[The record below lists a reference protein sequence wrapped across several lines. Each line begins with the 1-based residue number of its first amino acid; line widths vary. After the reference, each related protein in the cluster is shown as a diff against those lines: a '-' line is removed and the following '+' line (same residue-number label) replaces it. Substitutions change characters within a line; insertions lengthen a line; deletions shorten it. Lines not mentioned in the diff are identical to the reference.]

1 VAEDDGVVG
10 TVDCV
15 VLPNATRDAA
25 HRFYEAQGFTPVA
38 QGFRRY
44 LQRFPSH
51 RALTAT
57 SRAAVIV
64 APVTALAQLDI
75 GSLDI
80 DTPTC
85 EAGDNWCRT
94 VLELTGNQWLA
105 SSADWLISKPVTILF
120 ILLVAA
126 VIRAVARRLID
137 RLTRVNGG
145 GKIPAMLRPLKERA
159 PQALGTLL
167 SERRAQ
173 RAKTIGS
180 VFKSITS
187 VLVFGT
193 AFMMILAELGV
204 DLAPVLASAG
214 ILGVAIGFGA
224 QNVVKDFLSGVFMM
238 LEDQYGVGDVVDVGE
253 ASGTVEAVGLRI
265 TTMRDVNGT
274 VWYVRN
280 GEILRVGNSSQ
291 GFAVAVV
298 DVPIG
303 YGADVEQATEIID
316 RVSTE
321 VTDNEPVSNDVLEP
335 PEVLGVERVSAAEGI
350 MLRLTVKVRPGR
362 QWAVQRSLRARIVAA
377 FEDAGIQGPVVRG
390 FPNGE

>member
-1 VAEDDGVVG
+1 MD
-10 TVDCV
+10 
-15 VLPNATRDAA
+15 
-25 HRFYEAQGFTPVA
+25 
-38 QGFRRY
+38 
-44 LQRFPSH
+44 
-51 RALTAT
+51 
-57 SRAAVIV
+57 
-64 APVTALAQLDI
+64 
-75 GSLDI
+75 SLSI
-80 DTPTC
+80 EPPACDT
-85 EAGDNWCRT
+85 GDNWCNA
-94 VLELTGNQWLA
+94 VYNLTGKHWLA
-105 SSADWLISKPVTILF
+105 ASADWLVAKPLTILL
-120 ILLVAA
+120 ILLVAF
-126 VIRAVARRLID
+126 VVRAIIRRLID
-137 RLTRVNGG
+137 RLSRVNGG
-145 GKIPAMLRPLKERA
+145 SKLPALLRPLRERA
-159 PQALGTLL
+159 PQTLGTIL
-167 SERRAQ
+167 SERRAL

-180 VFKSITS
+180 VFKSIAS
-187 VLVFGT
+187 LVVFGT

-204 DLAPVLASAG
+204 NLAPVLASAG

-303 YGADVEQATEIID
+303 YGADVEQATDIIA
-316 RVSTE
+316 RVASD
-321 VTDNEPVSNDVLEP
+321 VTDKEPVSNDVLEP

-377 FEDAGIQGPVVRG
+377 FEDAGIQGPLVRG
-390 FPNGE
+390 FPSGE

>member
-1 VAEDDGVVG
+1 MKATG
-10 TVDCV
+10 T
-15 VLPNATRDAA
+15 RRR
-25 HRFYEAQGFTPVA
+25 RFS
-38 QGFRRY
+38 
-44 LQRFPSH
+44 SH
-51 RALTAT
+51 RVPASARD
-57 SRAAVIV
+57 SIVIV
-64 APVTALAQLDI
+64 GPVTDLLSFEAP
-75 GSLDI
+75 S
-80 DTPTC
+80 C
-85 EAGDNWCRT
+85 EDADGWCET
-94 VLELTGNQWLA
+94 VLRLTGNEWLA
-105 SSADWLISKPVTILF
+105 SSADWLVAKPLTILL
-120 ILLVAA
+120 ILVVAII
-126 VIRAVARRLID
+126 IRALARRLID
-137 RLTRVNGG
+137 RLTRANGG
-145 GKIPAMLRPLKERA
+145 SKIPALLRPLRERA

-187 VLVFGT
+187 VVVFGT

-204 DLAPVLASAG
+204 NLAPVLASAG

-303 YGADVEQATEIID
+303 YGADVEQATDLIAS
-316 RVSTE
+316 VATE
-321 VTDNEPVSNDVLEP
+321 LTENEPVSEDVLEP
-335 PEVLGVERVSAAEGI
+335 PQVLGVERVSAAEGI

-362 QWAVQRSLRARIVAA
+362 QWSVQRSLRARIMAA

-390 FPNGE
+390 FPPAE

>member
-1 VAEDDGVVG
+1 MDFDTLSLDAPDCEPSDGW
-10 TVDCV
+10 CKV
-15 VLPNATRDAA
+15 VLD
-25 HRFYEAQGFTPVA
+25 
-38 QGFRRY
+38 
-44 LQRFPSH
+44 
-51 RALTAT
+51 
-57 SRAAVIV
+57 
-64 APVTALAQLDI
+64 
-75 GSLDI
+75 
-80 DTPTC
+80 
-85 EAGDNWCRT
+85 
-94 VLELTGNQWLA
+94 LTGKQWLA
-105 SSADWLISKPVTILF
+105 QSANWLVAKPLTIIA
-120 ILLVAA
+120 ILLVAF
-126 VIRAVARRLID
+126 VVRALARRLID
-137 RLTRVNGG
+137 RLTRASG
-145 GKIPAMLRPLKERA
+145 GKVPALLRPLRERA

-187 VLVFGT
+187 VLVFGI

-204 DLAPVLASAG
+204 NLAPVLASAG
-214 ILGVAIGFGA
+214 ILGVAVGFGA

-303 YGADVEQATEIID
+303 YGADVGQATDILG
-316 RVSTE
+316 RVARDVTE
-321 VTDNEPVSNDVLEP
+321 NEPVADDVLEP
-335 PEVLGVERVSAAEGI
+335 VEVLGVERVSATEGI
-350 MLRLTVKVRPGR
+350 MLRTTVKVRPGR
-362 QWAVQRSLRARIVAA
+362 QWSVQRTLRARIMAA
-377 FEDAGIQGPVVRG
+377 FEDAGIQGPVVHA
-390 FPNGE
+390 FPATEA

>member
-1 VAEDDGVVG
+1 MVG
-10 TVDCV
+10 AVTV
-15 VLPNATRDAA
+15 
-25 HRFYEAQGFTPVA
+25 
-38 QGFRRY
+38 
-44 LQRFPSH
+44 
-51 RALTAT
+51 
-57 SRAAVIV
+57 
-64 APVTALAQLDI
+64 LAQLD
-75 GSLDI
+75 LNLEAQK
-80 DTPTC
+80 C
-85 EAGDNWCRT
+85 ETTDGWCQT
-94 VLELTGNQWLA
+94 VLELTHSQWLA
-105 SSADWLISKPVTILF
+105 NSADWLIAKPLTILL
-120 ILLVAA
+120 II
-126 VIRAVARRLID
+126 VIAMIIRVLARRLID
-137 RLTRVNGG
+137 RLTRINGG
-145 GKIPAMLRPLKERA
+145 SKIPALLRPLRERA

-180 VFKSITS
+180 VFKSIIS

-193 AFMMILAELGV
+193 AFLMILAELGMN
-204 DLAPVLASAG
+204 LAPVLASAG

-303 YGADVEQATEIID
+303 YGADVEQATSIIAD
-316 RVSTE
+316 VATE
-321 VTDNEPVSNDVLEP
+321 VTDNDPVANDVLEP
-335 PEVLGVERVSAAEGI
+335 PEVLGVERVSASEGI
-350 MLRLTVKVRPGR
+350 TLRLIVKTRPGR
-362 QWAVQRSLRARIVAA
+362 QWSVQRSLRARIMGA

-390 FPNGE
+390 YPPPE

>member
-1 VAEDDGVVG
+1 MTDLDPL
-10 TVDCV
+10 D
-15 VLPNATRDAA
+15 LSDLDAPA
-25 HRFYEAQGFTPVA
+25 CP
-38 QGFRRY
+38 
-44 LQRFPSH
+44 
-51 RALTAT
+51 
-57 SRAAVIV
+57 
-64 APVTALAQLDI
+64 D
-75 GSLDI
+75 
-80 DTPTC
+80 
-85 EAGDNWCRT
+85 GDNWCRT
-94 VLELTGNQWLA
+94 VLNMTHSRWLA
-105 SSADWLISKPVTILF
+105 QSADWLVAKPLTILF
-120 ILLVAA
+120 ILFVAI
-126 VIRAVARRLID
+126 VIRALARRLID
-137 RLTRVNGG
+137 RLTRSNGDS
-145 GKIPAMLRPLKERA
+145 KVPALLRPLRERA

-193 AFMMILAELGV
+193 AFMMILAELGM

-303 YGADVEQATEIID
+303 YGADVEQATDIID
-316 RVSTE
+316 RVATE
-321 VTDNEPVSNDVLEP
+321 VTEVEPVSNDVLEP

-362 QWAVQRSLRARIVAA
+362 QWAVQRALRARIVAA
-377 FEDAGIQGPVVRG
+377 FEDASIQGPIMRG
-390 FPNGE
+390 FPNGD

>member
-1 VAEDDGVVG
+1 M
-10 TVDCV
+10 TH
-15 VLPNATRDAA
+15 NNW
-25 HRFYEAQGFTPVA
+25 FAQ
-38 QGFRRY
+38 
-44 LQRFPSH
+44 
-51 RALTAT
+51 
-57 SRAAVIV
+57 
-64 APVTALAQLDI
+64 
-75 GSLDI
+75 
-80 DTPTC
+80 
-85 EAGDNWCRT
+85 
-94 VLELTGNQWLA
+94 
-105 SSADWLISKPVTILF
+105 SADWLVAKPLTILL
-120 ILLVAA
+120 ILVVAM
-126 VIRAVARRLID
+126 VLRSIARRLID
-137 RLTRVNGG
+137 KLTRANSG
-145 GKIPAMLRPLKERA
+145 GKVPALLRPLKERA
-159 PQALGTLL
+159 PQALGSLL

-204 DLAPVLASAG
+204 NLAPVLASAG

-303 YGADVEQATEIID
+303 YGADVEQATGIID
-316 RVSTE
+316 RVATE
-321 VTDNEPVSNDVLEP
+321 VSDNEPMSNDVLEP
-335 PEVLGVERVSAAEGI
+335 PEVLGVERVSASEGI

-362 QWAVQRSLRARIVAA
+362 QWAVQRALRARIMAA
-377 FEDAGIQGPVVRG
+377 FEDAGIPGPLVRG